1 MIKRR
6 RLLLTL
12 PLLLAGCSKQRLPFE
27 NTDITGKNI
36 GGEFALAD
44 CYTPRVPP
52 SGCAAQAKLAN
63 FQGKVVILLFG
74 YTSCPDICPTALAKF
89 TQLLQQPGITPDTVQ
104 VIFISLDPT
113 RDSPE
118 RLCEYTRWFHPSF
131 IGLTGDS
138 ATINEIATKFRVTS
152 IKKEITGEMGYV
164 LDHSAGAYVFGPD
177 GRIRLYLAENA
188 RIEAI
193 TSDIRRL
200 IAGE

>member
-1 MIKRR
+1 MITRR

-12 PLLLAGCSKQRLPFE
+12 PFLLAGCSKQRLPFE
-27 NTDITGKNI
+27 NTDLTGKNI
-36 GGEFALAD
+36 GSDFTLAD
-44 CYTPRVPP
+44 CY
-52 SGCAAQAKLAN
+52 GAQAKLGN
-63 FQGKVVILLFG
+63 FQGKVVILFFG

-89 TQLLQQPGITPDTVQ
+89 TQLLQQTGITLDTVQ
-104 VIFISLDPT
+104 VIFISLDPA

-131 IGLTGDS
+131 IGLTGNS
-138 ATINEIATKFRVTS
+138 ATINEIAAKFRVTS
-152 IKKEITGEMGYV
+152 IKKEIAGEMGYV

>member
-1 MIKRR
+1 MITRR

-12 PLLLAGCSKQRLPFE
+12 PFLLAGCSKQRLPFE

-44 CYTPRVPP
+44 CY
-52 SGCAAQAKLAN
+52 GAQAKLGN
-63 FQGKVVILLFG
+63 FQGKVVILFFG
-74 YTSCPDICPTALAKF
+74 YTSCPDICPTALTKF

-118 RLCEYTRWFHPSF
+118 RLCEYTHWFHPSF

-138 ATINEIATKFRVTS
+138 ATINEIAAKFRVTS

>member
-1 MIKRR
+1 MITRR

-36 GGEFALAD
+36 GSDFTLAD
-44 CYTPRVPP
+44 CY
-52 SGCAAQAKLAN
+52 GAQTKLAN
-63 FQGKVVILLFG
+63 FQGKVVILFFG
-74 YTSCPDICPTALAKF
+74 YTSCPDICPTALTKF

-138 ATINEIATKFRVTS
+138 ATINEIAAKFRVTS
-152 IKKEITGEMGYV
+152 IKKEIAGEMGYV

-188 RIEAI
+188 RLEAI

>member
-1 MIKRR
+1 MITRR

-12 PLLLAGCSKQRLPFE
+12 PFLLAGCSKQRLPFE
-27 NTDITGKNI
+27 NTDIAGTNI
-36 GGEFALAD
+36 GSDFTLAD
-44 CYTPRVPP
+44 CYGV
-52 SGCAAQAKLAN
+52 QAKLAN
-63 FQGKVVILLFG
+63 FPGKVVILFFG

-104 VIFISLDPT
+104 VIFISLDPA

-118 RLCEYTRWFHPSF
+118 RLCEYTHWFHPSF

-138 ATINEIATKFRVTS
+138 TTINEIAAKFRVTS
-152 IKKEITGEMGYV
+152 IKKEIAGEMGYV

-193 TSDIRRL
+193 ASDIRRL

>member
-1 MIKRR
+1 MITRR

-12 PLLLAGCSKQRLPFE
+12 PFLLAGCSTQRLPFE

-44 CYTPRVPP
+44 CY
-52 SGCAAQAKLAN
+52 GAQAKLGN
-63 FQGKVVILLFG
+63 FQGKVVILFFG
-74 YTSCPDICPTALAKF
+74 YTSCPDICPTALTKF
-89 TQLLQQPGITPDTVQ
+89 TQLLQQPGISPDNVQ
-104 VIFISLDPT
+104 VIFISLDPA

-118 RLCEYTRWFHPSF
+118 RLCEYTHWFHPSF

-138 ATINEIATKFRVTS
+138 ATINEIAAKFRVTS
-152 IKKEITGEMGYV
+152 IKKEIAGEMGYV

-188 RIEAI
+188 WIEAI

>member
-1 MIKRR
+1 MITRR

-12 PLLLAGCSKQRLPFE
+12 PFLLAGCSQQRLPFE

-36 GGEFALAD
+36 GGEYALND
-44 CYTPRVPP
+44 CY
-52 SGCAAQAKLAN
+52 GAQAKLAN
-63 FQGKVVILLFG
+63 FQGKVVILFFG

-89 TQLLQQPGITPDTVQ
+89 TQLLQQPGITSDTVQ
-104 VIFISLDPT
+104 VIFISLDPA

-152 IKKEITGEMGYV
+152 IKKEIAGEMGYV
-164 LDHSAGAYVFGPD
+164 IDHSSGAYVFGPD

-188 RIEAI
+188 RIDAI